1 MVNERDELEE
11 MMKEAEVALQKA
23 KDGLFILKEAGEI
36 TLKEEAEI
44 RDAEKRLKAYRNGL
58 DKLRK
63 QGK

>member
-1 MVNERDELEE
+1 MVDERDELEE
-11 MMKEAEVALQKA
+11 MMIEAETALKKA

-44 RDAEKRLKAYRNGL
+44 RDAERRLKAYRNGF